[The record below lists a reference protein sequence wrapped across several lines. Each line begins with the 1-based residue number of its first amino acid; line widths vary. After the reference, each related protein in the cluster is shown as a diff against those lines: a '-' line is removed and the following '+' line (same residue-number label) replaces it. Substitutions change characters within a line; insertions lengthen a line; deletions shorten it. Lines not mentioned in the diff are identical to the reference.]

1 MGMNYVKIHLDA
13 LLAYRRLTDTEFGR
27 AIRCVLQYM
36 EDGTDPNLD
45 GKVGIMYDVLR
56 EQVDRDRKA
65 YDKRVAAQTENGK
78 KGGRPRKNTAHG
90 QYPKEPNET
99 HQNPWVFEKP
109 NETQK
114 TQEKEEE
121 YIPPCIPPAGGS
133 GGGGFMTLDEAETL
147 SAGLDTVFDEA
158 ERCGFSRSQRV
169 LDELNALCAEYTPPC
184 VLDAIRIAHDRGKP
198 NLGYLRGVLQRGV
211 DTQRESP
218 RADPA
223 DPTGGLGWL

>member
-36 EDGTDPNLD
+36 ADGTDPNLD

-65 YDKRVAAQTENGK
+65 YDKRVEAQTENGK
-78 KGGRPRKNTAHG
+78 KGGRPRKNTAQG
-90 QYPKEPNET
+90 GNPKEPNVT
-99 HQNPWVFEKP
+99 QRNPWVFEKP

-121 YIPPCIPPAGGS
+121 YIPPCTPPAGGS
-133 GGGGFMTLDEAETL
+133 GGGFLTLDEAETL
-147 SAGLDTVFDEA
+147 SAGLDAVFDEA
-158 ERCGFSRSQRV
+158 DRCGFSRSQRV

-184 VLDAIRIAHDRGKP
+184 VIDAIHIAHDRGKP

-211 DTQRESP
+211 DTQRESQCAGP
-218 RADPA
+218 S